1 MQDILIE
8 ELDKIIMQQEN
19 DKLEDKQFIDTEFNN
34 KLYLHMKFTL
44 MSGKSENE
52 FLKEIN
58 QLYVDEINN
67 AI

>member
-1 MQDILIE
+1 
-8 ELDKIIMQQEN
+8 
-19 DKLEDKQFIDTEFNN
+19 
-34 KLYLHMKFTL
+34 MKFTL
-44 MSGKSENE
+44 MSGKNENE

>member
-1 MQDILIE
+1 
-8 ELDKIIMQQEN
+8 
-19 DKLEDKQFIDTEFNN
+19 
-34 KLYLHMKFTL
+34 MKFTL

-52 FLKEIN
+52 FLREIN